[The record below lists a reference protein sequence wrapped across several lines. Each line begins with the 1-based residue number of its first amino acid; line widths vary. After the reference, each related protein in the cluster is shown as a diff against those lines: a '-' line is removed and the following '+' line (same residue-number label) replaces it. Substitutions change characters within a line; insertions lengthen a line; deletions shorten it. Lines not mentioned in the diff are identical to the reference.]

1 MYLVP
6 RYRTGCT
13 DVRRYGEAK
22 TYLQD
27 LQNRADTFGEN
38 RTDRFG
44 ENRTAALEKIRHAEF
59 WQGCNAQMF
68 HLCICLKMVL
78 ERLIDYFIPEFA
90 MAYGKRY
97 GIPVIVMVVIPIE

>member
-44 ENRTAALEKIRHAEF
+44 ENRT
-59 WQGCNAQMF
+59 
-68 HLCICLKMVL
+68 
-78 ERLIDYFIPEFA
+78 
-90 MAYGKRY
+90 
-97 GIPVIVMVVIPIE
+97 